1 VSFTSVPI
9 IETEEDGAVTYADLA
24 QILQNRIIA
33 GLRAGRVAS
42 DSLKQPQR
50 PDLEVYVAALEKAV
64 AEAEVRSERWRQEA
78 DAAVKRV
85 ASLEANVAALQE
97 AITEAEAIAEQRRQ
111 EAKVAAKRA
120 DDLLAELFEMTSEHV
135 ECLDG
140 SQNGRRERQN
150 SIQFKRAH
158 FRATG
163 DDQRVCSHGE

>member
-1 VSFTSVPI
+1 M
-9 IETEEDGAVTYADLA
+9 TYADLA

-33 GLRAGRVAS
+33 GLRVGRVAS
-42 DSLKQPQR
+42 DSPKQPPR

-78 DAAVKRV
+78 DAAFKRV

-120 DDLLAELFEMTSEHV
+120 DDLLAELFEMTCEHV
-135 ECLDG
+135 EM
-140 SQNGRRERQN
+140 SRWIAGRPPG
-150 SIQFKRAH
+150 
-158 FRATG
+158 ATKFSS
-163 DDQRVCSHGE
+163 V

>member
-1 VSFTSVPI
+1 MSFTNVPI

-42 DSLKQPQR
+42 DSLKQPRR

-85 ASLEANVAALQE
+85 ASLEANVAALRE

-120 DDLLAELFEMTSEHV
+120 DDLLAELFEMTCEHV
-135 ECLDG
+135 EMSRWG
-140 SQNGRRERQN
+140 NGPAAAQAAR
-150 SIQFKRAH
+150 SP
-158 FRATG
+158 
-163 DDQRVCSHGE
+163 

>member
-1 VSFTSVPI
+1 MSFTNVPI

-33 GLRAGRVAS
+33 SLRAGRVAS

-135 ECLDG
+135 EM
-140 SQNGRRERQN
+140 SRWIAGRPPG
-150 SIQFKRAH
+150 
-158 FRATG
+158 ATKFSS
-163 DDQRVCSHGE
+163 V

>member
-1 VSFTSVPI
+1 M
-9 IETEEDGAVTYADLA
+9 
-24 QILQNRIIA
+24 
-33 GLRAGRVAS
+33 AS

-120 DDLLAELFEMTSEHV
+120 DDLLAELFEMTCEHV
-135 ECLDG
+135 EM
-140 SQNGRRERQN
+140 SRWIAGRPPG
-150 SIQFKRAH
+150 
-158 FRATG
+158 ATKFSS
-163 DDQRVCSHGE
+163 V